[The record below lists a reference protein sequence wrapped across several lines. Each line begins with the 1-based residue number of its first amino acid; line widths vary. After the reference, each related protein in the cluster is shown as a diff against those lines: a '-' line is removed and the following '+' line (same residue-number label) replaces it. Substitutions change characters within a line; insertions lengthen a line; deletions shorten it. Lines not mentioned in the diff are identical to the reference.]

1 MEDTQLTTGAQ
12 PPEVFCSSDNTS
24 GCVVLPILPYEA
36 EVGWPSQCC
45 VQSMCWNRNVSG
57 FKMLRQ
63 VLAAGKAFASPSLF
77 YCRDRQEERGPH
89 WPRLPTFMPWDGQL
103 NQLFT
108 EVSTPIGPW
117 GWILLHHSLQEPG
130 PECLAA
136 LQNGSKLWRTNC
148 KFSCNVP
155 GRI

>member
-1 MEDTQLTTGAQ
+1 MALGALLAVQDAGLEAGLETLKSLLSISSFLMEDTQLTTGAQ

-89 WPRLPTFMPWDGQL
+89 WPR
-103 NQLFT
+103 
-108 EVSTPIGPW
+108 
-117 GWILLHHSLQEPG
+117 
-130 PECLAA
+130 
-136 LQNGSKLWRTNC
+136 
-148 KFSCNVP
+148 
-155 GRI
+155 